1 MSAKKGRFFMR
12 KRLTGKDF
20 EMSPPVPD
28 LTTHIG
34 PLTLRNPV
42 IAASGTFGY
51 GLELESL
58 VDLNLLGAL
67 VVKGLSLKP
76 MPGNPPPRI
85 VETSG
90 GMLNAIGLANIGLE
104 AFLRDKLP
112 KLRKY
117 TTPIIVNIYGHHT
130 EEYGELASELRGVE
144 GVAAL
149 EVNISCPNVECGGMA
164 FGIDPFTSARVTE
177 TVIRNT
183 DKPVIVKLSPNV
195 TDIKTVAKAVEG
207 AGAQALSLINT
218 LTGMAID
225 IETRRPELANVY
237 GGLSGPAVKP
247 IALYMVYQVART
259 VKIPVIGMGGIMDH
273 EDAVEFLLVGA
284 RAVEIGTAN
293 FVNPRAT
300 LDVIEGLRA
309 YCVENGIREIG
320 EIVGSL
326 KTEPVISKQ

>member
-1 MSAKKGRFFMR
+1 MA
-12 KRLTGKDF
+12 LTL
-20 EMSPPVPD
+20 PD
-28 LTTHIG
+28 LTTKIG
-34 PLTLRNPV
+34 PLDLQNPV

-51 GLELESL
+51 GLEFEPL
-58 VDLNLLGAL
+58 VDLNLLGAV

-76 MPGNPPPRI
+76 MAGNPPPRI
-85 VETSG
+85 VETPG

-104 AFLRDKLP
+104 AFLKDKLP
-112 KLRKY
+112 RLRNY

-144 GVAAL
+144 GIAAL

-164 FGIDPFTSARVTE
+164 FGIDPLTSARVTE
-177 TVIRNT
+177 RVVRNT

-195 TDIKTVAKAVEG
+195 TDIKAVAKAVEG
-207 AGAQALSLINT
+207 AGAHALSLINT

-225 IETRRPELANVY
+225 VESRRPKLANIV
-237 GGLSGPAVKP
+237 GGLSGPAIKP

-259 VKIPVIGMGGIMDH
+259 VKIPVIGMGGIMDYR
-273 EDAVEFLLVGA
+273 DAIEFLMVGA

-293 FVNPRAT
+293 FVNPRVT
-300 LDVIEGLRA
+300 LEVIEGIRN
-309 YCVENGIREIG
+309 YCVENGIRRIG

-326 KTEPVISKQ
+326 KTEPIISKQLSVNSDQ